1 MLPNIVIFNKEIP
14 FYSVFALIGIFAVLG
29 YTQALAKKRK
39 SNDIDMLCIMLWSFV
54 GVFVGGHILYGITN
68 IKIIARLPE
77 LLSKC
82 KGFFDVVYIFGQI
95 FGGAVFYG
103 GLLGAML
110 VCFIYIKKK
119 KLDYAEYVDVAASS
133 IPLFHFFGRLGCF
146 SSGCCYGVESPV
158 GFVMHHS
165 PAADANGVTRFP
177 VQLVEAGCNLIIFLV
192 LYFLIK
198 KGKAKGKILDIYLLS
213 YAPVRFILEFFRGD
227 AIRGFVGPF
236 STSQFISLLII
247 VAVIPIMII
256 RHKKETRIF
265 SENRAN

>member
-1 MLPNIVIFNKEIP
+1 MFPNLVIFGKEISI
-14 FYSVFALIGIFAVLG
+14 YAIFALIGIFAVLG

-39 SNDIDMLCIMLWSFV
+39 SDDIHMLRLILWAFV
-54 GVFVGGHILYGITN
+54 GVFFGGHILYGITN
-68 IKIIARLPE
+68 IKIIINLPE

-82 KGFFDVVYIFGQI
+82 KTFYDIAYVFSFI

-103 GLLGAML
+103 GLIGAMI
-110 VCFIYIKKK
+110 VCFIYIKRK
-119 KLDYAEYVDVAASS
+119 KLDYAEYVDVAASA

-146 SSGCCYGVESPV
+146 SSGCCYGVESKI
-158 GFVMHHS
+158 GFVMHYS
-165 PAADANGVTRFP
+165 PAAEANEVTRFP
-177 VQLVEAGCNLIIFLV
+177 VQLVEAGCNFIIFLV

-247 VAVIPIMII
+247 IVVIPIMII
-256 RHKKETRIF
+256 RHKKENRIF
-265 SENRAN
+265 SGNRAK

>member
-1 MLPNIVIFNKEIP
+1 MFPNIIIFNKEIP

-39 SNDIDMLCIMLWSFV
+39 SDDIEMLCIMLWSFV

-68 IKIIARLPE
+68 IKIIAVLPE

-82 KGFFDVVYIFGQI
+82 KGFSDVVYIFGQI
-95 FGGAVFYG
+95 FGGAVFT
-103 GLLGAML
+103 
-110 VCFIYIKKK
+110 KKK

-146 SSGCCYGVESPV
+146 SSGCCYGVESLV
-158 GFVMHHS
+158 GFIMHYS
-165 PAADANGVTRFP
+165 PAAEANGVTRFP

-227 AIRGFVGPF
+227 AIRGFVGPL